1 MTPSRRQEIERL
13 HDAVSERPPA
23 ERAAFLA
30 GACSGDEEL
39 LRGVESRLAQDA
51 EQAVTLDQSTWAG
64 PDPLVKVVGPGT
76 QLGPY
81 RIEALNRQRWHG
93 RSIPCEGYAS

>member
-30 GACSGDEEL
+30 GACGGDEEL
-39 LRGVESRLAQDA
+39 LQGVESLLAQDA
-51 EQAVTLDQSTWAG
+51 PQAVTLDQSTWAG
-64 PDPLVKVVGPGT
+64 AGPPVTVVGPGT
-76 QLGPY
+76 QLLMA
-81 RIEALNRQRWHG
+81 RL
-93 RSIPCEGYAS
+93 S